1 MLAELREAATGGVDK
16 VALLRAAYI
25 KYIRDKAKEEIE
37 TLTDEQILSGE
48 F

>member
-1 MLAELREAATGGVDK
+1 MSELREAATGGVDK

-25 KYIRDKAKEEIE
+25 KYVRDKAKEEIDS
-37 TLTDEQILSGE
+37 LTDEQILSGE